1 MPIYGKFI
9 HSRLCPY
16 NSLTDL
22 RSSIPDPR
30 AEGAI

>member
-1 MPIYGKFI
+1 MPIYGKL